1 MNQHLV
7 DTTFSEYKFK
17 IDELLKRL
25 QELTFDI
32 QNKELQEVAGNL
44 RSNINDPFLF
54 VVVGEVKSGKSSFI
68 NALLKADICKVD
80 PAPCTDAVQQIVY
93 AEEPAQVNLSKYL
106 RRIAMPIDILRTIA
120 IVDTPGTNTII
131 EHHQEITQKFIPNSD
146 LVIFVFP
153 AKNPHTKTAWDLLD
167 YVSEEW
173 RRKVIFV
180 LQQADLTTE
189 EELSVNL
196 NSVKQYLIK
205 RNIATSPVFVTSV
218 EWERKGDPHS
228 GFEEIREFIRNTVTG
243 GKHYQLKLQSI
254 LATTEQT
261 NGKIKV
267 SLAQREKQLEKDREM
282 QAKLKNRLTAGEQK
296 SQYEIATLVQ
306 RLVTAYER
314 VTDEI
319 KEEFEEGLSVFTIFK
334 RSFGSLFKKD
344 RSIKAWVNDLQQRFE
359 TRLNTT
365 LEDISRDGA
374 RHFLEGI
381 RQLLHTLLDEIDRSR
396 VVSTQNAD
404 FYLRLGERRQEVIE
418 DVKKKVS
425 ALLAGDSFVK
435 SVDAVNPDNIAT
447 AIISGGGLAVIGA
460 VIMGL
465 TKVALLDITGGV
477 LTGIGFLFAGGFL
490 LIKRSTIIKKFNK
503 GMEAGKKQFEAELQE
518 KLTSRLK
525 IIYEDIDRSFGDFY
539 NYVRNEE
546 EKLLPLMKKS
556 KDIEGETSRLVN
568 EISSLAIHTGDVQ

>member
-32 QNKELQEVAGNL
+32 QNKALQEVAGNL

-93 AEEPAQVNLSKYL
+93 AEEPARVNLSKYL

-189 EELSVNL
+189 EELRVNL

-205 RNIATSPVFVTSV
+205 RNIASSPVFITSV
-218 EWERKGDPHS
+218 EWEHKGDP
-228 GFEEIREFIRNTVTG
+228 GRNKPT
-243 GKHYQLKLQSI
+243 
-254 LATTEQT
+254 
-261 NGKIKV
+261 
-267 SLAQREKQLEKDREM
+267 
-282 QAKLKNRLTAGEQK
+282 
-296 SQYEIATLVQ
+296 
-306 RLVTAYER
+306 
-314 VTDEI
+314 
-319 KEEFEEGLSVFTIFK
+319 
-334 RSFGSLFKKD
+334 
-344 RSIKAWVNDLQQRFE
+344 
-359 TRLNTT
+359 
-365 LEDISRDGA
+365 
-374 RHFLEGI
+374 
-381 RQLLHTLLDEIDRSR
+381 
-396 VVSTQNAD
+396 
-404 FYLRLGERRQEVIE
+404 
-418 DVKKKVS
+418 
-425 ALLAGDSFVK
+425 
-435 SVDAVNPDNIAT
+435 
-447 AIISGGGLAVIGA
+447 
-460 VIMGL
+460 
-465 TKVALLDITGGV
+465 
-477 LTGIGFLFAGGFL
+477 
-490 LIKRSTIIKKFNK
+490 
-503 GMEAGKKQFEAELQE
+503 E
-518 KLTSRLK
+518 KLRPAWLSGKSSWKKTAK
-525 IIYEDIDRSFGDFY
+525 CRS
-539 NYVRNEE
+539 
-546 EKLLPLMKKS
+546 S
-556 KDIEGETSRLVN
+556 
-568 EISSLAIHTGDVQ
+568 

>member
-1 MNQHLV
+1 
-7 DTTFSEYKFK
+7 
-17 IDELLKRL
+17 
-25 QELTFDI
+25 
-32 QNKELQEVAGNL
+32 
-44 RSNINDPFLF
+44 
-54 VVVGEVKSGKSSFI
+54 
-68 NALLKADICKVD
+68 
-80 PAPCTDAVQQIVY
+80 
-93 AEEPAQVNLSKYL
+93 
-106 RRIAMPIDILRTIA
+106 
-120 IVDTPGTNTII
+120 
-131 EHHQEITQKFIPNSD
+131 
-146 LVIFVFP
+146 
-153 AKNPHTKTAWDLLD
+153 
-167 YVSEEW
+167 
-173 RRKVIFV
+173 
-180 LQQADLTTE
+180 
-189 EELSVNL
+189 
-196 NSVKQYLIK
+196 
-205 RNIATSPVFVTSV
+205 
-218 EWERKGDPHS
+218 
-228 GFEEIREFIRNTVTG
+228 
-243 GKHYQLKLQSI
+243 
-254 LATTEQT
+254 
-261 NGKIKV
+261 
-267 SLAQREKQLEKDREM
+267 
-282 QAKLKNRLTAGEQK
+282 
-296 SQYEIATLVQ
+296 
-306 RLVTAYER
+306 
-314 VTDEI
+314 
-319 KEEFEEGLSVFTIFK
+319 
-334 RSFGSLFKKD
+334 
-344 RSIKAWVNDLQQRFE
+344 VNDLQQRFE

-404 FYLRLGERRQEVIE
+404 FYVRLGERRQEVIE

-539 NYVRNEE
+539 SYVRNEE
-546 EKLLPLMKKS
+546 EKLLPFMKKS